1 MMVFAHV
8 QGEHLPAVRHQHEA
22 RKLLQLGRL
31 GLTAQFDRRLLK
43 FRVPERDKVKLPER
57 DKVERNVG
65 CLGQDAKPLIHVRKV
80 IAL

>member
-1 MMVFAHV
+1 MPYQPFPISANITDQSIMSW
-8 QGEHLPAVRHQHEA
+8 
-22 RKLLQLGRL
+22 
-31 GLTAQFDRRLLK
+31 DRIHFK
-43 FRVPERDKVKLPER
+43 ATPQFRVPERDKVKLPER